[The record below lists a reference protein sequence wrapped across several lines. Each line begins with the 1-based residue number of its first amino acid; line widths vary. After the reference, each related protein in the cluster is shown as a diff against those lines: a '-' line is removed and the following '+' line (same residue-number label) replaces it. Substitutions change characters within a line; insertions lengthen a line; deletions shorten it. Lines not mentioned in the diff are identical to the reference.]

1 MSQEGGTILVVDD
14 EQMVTGNLEL
24 LLRMESTHQAVVYNK
39 PEEAVAHLEQ
49 HDVDVV
55 LSDFMMPGLDGL
67 QLLHKAKE
75 LRPTASRLLLTG
87 YADKDSAI
95 KAINDVGLFYYLE
108 KPWDNSD
115 LLLIL
120 RNAVERSRLLRSLA
134 DRTGSLNDMREQIWK
149 LLI

>member
-1 MSQEGGTILVVDD
+1 MTQEGGTILVVDD

-24 LLRMESTHQAVVYNK
+24 LLRMESTHEAVVFNR
-39 PEEAVAHLEQ
+39 PEDAVAHLEQ
-49 HDVDVV
+49 HEVDVV
-55 LSDFMMPGLDGL
+55 LSDFMMPGLNGL
-67 QLLHKAKE
+67 QLLNKAKE

-108 KPWDNSD
+108 KPWDNGD